1 MKTRKNKRSNSK
13 RVNGYA
19 RIIKMEKETAIDQ
32 LLEVLAHLDAA
43 EQGPVTMEFTDFTDE
58 ECFEFDKK
66 MLEIIAL
73 RSKVRGRGYYI
84 DFQPS
89 ATAAS

>member
-1 MKTRKNKRSNSK
+1 MKTRKNKRPISQK
-13 RVNGYA
+13 VNGYA
-19 RIIKMEKETAIDQ
+19 RIIKMERETAIDQ
-32 LLEVLAHLDAA
+32 LLAVLAHLDAT